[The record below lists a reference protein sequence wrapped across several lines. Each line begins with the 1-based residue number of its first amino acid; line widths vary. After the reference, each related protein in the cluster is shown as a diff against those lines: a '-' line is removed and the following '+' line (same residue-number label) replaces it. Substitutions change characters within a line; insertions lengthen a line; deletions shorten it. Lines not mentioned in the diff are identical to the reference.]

1 MTLVKIAPSLLAA
14 DFTQLGKEV
23 ESVQSGDWLHFDVM
37 DGHFVPNISMGPA
50 ILKAV
55 STVTNLFLDVHL
67 MIEDPDRYLES
78 FVEAG
83 ANQITVHAEVCPHL
97 HRTLTHIRSLGVKA
111 GVAINPATSVSATEN
126 VLHLTDL
133 VLVMTVNPGF
143 GGQRFIPETLTKLR
157 RVREMLN
164 DNRLS
169 HVELQVDG
177 GIDETTAPLVVEA
190 GASVLVAGTAIFGQ
204 TDRAAAIQRLRDISS
219 V

>member
-1 MTLVKIAPSLLAA
+1 MVKIAPSLLAA

>member
-1 MTLVKIAPSLLAA
+1 MVKIAPSLLAA

-111 GVAINPATSVSATEN
+111 GVAINPATSVSAIEN

>member
-1 MTLVKIAPSLLAA
+1 MAA